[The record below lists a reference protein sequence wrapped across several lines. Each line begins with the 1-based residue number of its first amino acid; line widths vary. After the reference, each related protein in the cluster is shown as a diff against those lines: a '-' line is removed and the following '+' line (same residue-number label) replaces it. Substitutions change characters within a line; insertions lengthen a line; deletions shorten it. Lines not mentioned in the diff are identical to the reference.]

1 MSIRRNTFINLA
13 GAIVPMAVM
22 LVTVPLYLKVL
33 GEARYGV
40 LALVWLV
47 LGYFSFLDM
56 GLGKATSNRI
66 AKADHSTNEERS
78 EIFWSALAANATMGA
93 LAAGVLWFASDY
105 FLVGSSAVPDDLRQ
119 EVRSAL
125 PWLIASFPLA
135 LVSSVLN
142 GALEG
147 RSKFLIVNLL
157 QISTSTAFQ
166 LIPLGVALTL
176 GGSLAHVIPAAV
188 LTRAA
193 MSLLFLHACYRH
205 VQLVGAPQASIA
217 TAKSLFNYGGWI
229 ALTGVLTPLLDTIER
244 FFIGAILGA
253 TAVTHYTVPMQ
264 VAGKVKILPGSLSR
278 TLFPVFSS
286 GDHGDSRRL
295 AAIATTWLAVVM
307 ALAALLAAL
316 GLRPFLEIWVGAEI
330 ARISAPIG
338 ELLLIGVWINS
349 VAHVPYFL
357 LQASG
362 RPDLVAKVHVL
373 ELVPYLAISW
383 TAITAFGLIGA
394 AYAWVFRCLVEALAL
409 LLMARFSARVW
420 VYLAT
425 AAASVI
431 TGIGYLS
438 HYEAD
443 ELVWRFGI
451 ALPFTLGLVALM
463 WALPRGVHPGETRGA

>member
-22 LVTVPLYLKVL
+22 LMTVPLYLKVL

-93 LAAGVLWFASDY
+93 LAAGVLWPASDY
-105 FLVGSSAVPDDLRQ
+105 FLTSSSGVPEGLRQ
-119 EVRSAL
+119 EIRSAL
-125 PWLIASFPLA
+125 PWLIASLPLA
-135 LVSSVLN
+135 LLSSVLN

-157 QISTSTAFQ
+157 QVATSTAFQ

-176 GGSLAHVIPAAV
+176 GGSLAFVIPAAV
-188 LTRAA
+188 ITRAA
-193 MSLLFLHACYRH
+193 MSLLSLYACYRQ

-217 TAKSLFNYGGWI
+217 TVKSLFNYGGWI
-229 ALTGVLTPLLDTIER
+229 ALTSVIGPLLDTIER
-244 FFIGAILGA
+244 FFIGAVLGA
-253 TAVTHYTVPMQ
+253 TAVTHYTIPMQ
-264 VAGKVKILPGSLSR
+264 VAAKVKVLPGSLSR

-286 GDHGDSRRL
+286 GDHGDARRL

-307 ALAALLAAL
+307 GLVVLLAAL

-362 RPDLVAKVHVL
+362 RPDSVAKVHLV

-383 TAITAFGLIGA
+383 TAITAFGLMGA
-394 AYAWVFRCLVEALAL
+394 AYAWTLRCLGEALVL
-409 LLMARFSARVW
+409 LFMARFPARVW
-420 VYLAT
+420 IILAA
-425 AAASVI
+425 AAASVVAGI
-431 TGIGYLS
+431 TYLS
-438 HYEAD
+438 LHGVAG
-443 ELVWRFGI
+443 LAWRSAV
-451 ALPFTLGLVALM
+451 ALLFVLGLVALM
-463 WALPRGVHPGETRGA
+463 RVFPRGANPRELRGV